1 MKKILITFLL
11 IFSFNTSILAY
22 SQSIILGGDN
32 IGIKV
37 NTKGILVIG
46 FYKVNDKFIN
56 KNNLKIGDYI
66 INVNGE
72 KVSSLDEFTTLI
84 NKYINNNSVS
94 VTILRNNKIKN
105 VSLELVEN
113 DNVYKTGLYVKDS
126 LTGIGTITYI
136 DPETG
141 VFGALGH
148 EIIESA
154 SNEQVLIKDGTI
166 YDSEVT
172 SINKSTDGNPGS
184 KNANIEYDDIL
195 GNIKSNTTSGIFGKF
210 TGDITGEKY
219 DIATF
224 DEIIIGPAYI
234 YTVTNGKVVNKYE
247 INITKLYKNKIET
260 AKSIAFTVTDE
271 KLLKET
277 GGIVQGMSGSPIVQ
291 NNKIIGAVTNVVVDN
306 VNKGYAIFIGTMLET
321 GDETILEKD

>member
-1 MKKILITFLL
+1 M
-11 IFSFNTSILAY
+11 
-22 SQSIILGGDN
+22 
-32 IGIKV
+32 
-37 NTKGILVIG
+37 
-46 FYKVNDKFIN
+46 
-56 KNNLKIGDYI
+56 
-66 INVNGE
+66 
-72 KVSSLDEFTTLI
+72 
-84 NKYINNNSVS
+84 
-94 VTILRNNKIKN
+94 RNNKIKN